1 MSFDFD
7 VCIRGDGIT
16 ACALALA
23 LARQGLRV
31 ALDSPA
37 GMPQGE
43 ADVRAY
49 SLNASARQLLE
60 SLTAWPEAAASPV
73 QRMAVWGDDGGQI
86 GFEGPG
92 HQPLSWIVE
101 VPALLA
107 LLRQRVAEHS
117 GVRLLDAPPRAELTV
132 VCEGKA
138 SRSRDAWGLGFERQP
153 YDQHALAFRVQ
164 HARPHDQCARQ
175 WFVNSGSQAT
185 ILALLPLGDPHSS
198 AVVWSLPPL
207 LAQSRL
213 VQDASQ
219 LEPVLMQQ
227 TAGELGALS
236 LTSPRAVW
244 PLQSARARHWSGT
257 TPDGSA
263 FVLVGDAAHTI
274 HPLAGL
280 GLNLGLDDVA
290 CLAQVLR
297 QRQRQGRLSGVSDH
311 RLLREY
317 ERQRKLALAVVNAA
331 CDGLQTLYAHP
342 SPIARWLRN
351 TGLSCVNRLDFFKRW
366 TMAQAT
372 HLDIGT

>member
-16 ACALALA
+16 GCAQALA

-31 ALDSPA
+31 VLVALPN
-37 GMPQGE
+37 PQGE

-49 SLNASARQLLE
+49 SLNASARQLLA
-60 SLTAWPEAAASPV
+60 SLGAWPEAAATPV

-86 GFEGPG
+86 GFDGPAG
-92 HQPLSWIVE
+92 QPLSWIVD
-101 VPALLA
+101 VPPLLD
-107 LLRQRVAEHS
+107 LLRQCVANEA
-117 GVRLLDAPPRAELTV
+117 GITLLPSAPQAELTV

-138 SRSRDAWGLGFERQP
+138 SHSRDAWGLEFQRQP
-153 YDQHALAFRVQ
+153 YDQHALAFRVR
-164 HARPHDQCARQ
+164 HERPHGQCARQ
-175 WFVNSGSQAT
+175 WFVGHGSQAT

-198 AVVWSLPPL
+198 AVVWSLPPP
-207 LAQSRL
+207 LAQARRE
-213 VQDASQ
+213 QDAT
-219 LEPVLMQQ
+219 LIEPVLMQQ

-236 LTSPRAVW
+236 LISGRAVW
-244 PLQSARARHWSGT
+244 PLQSAQARHWSGIA
-257 TPDGSA
+257 PDGSA

-290 CLAQVLR
+290 CLAHVLG
-297 QRQRQGRLSGVSDH
+297 QRQRQGRLSGVADP

-342 SPIARWLRN
+342 SPLARWLRN
-351 TGLSCVNRLDFFKRW
+351 SGLSCVNRMDFFKRW

-372 HLDIGT
+372 HLDIAT